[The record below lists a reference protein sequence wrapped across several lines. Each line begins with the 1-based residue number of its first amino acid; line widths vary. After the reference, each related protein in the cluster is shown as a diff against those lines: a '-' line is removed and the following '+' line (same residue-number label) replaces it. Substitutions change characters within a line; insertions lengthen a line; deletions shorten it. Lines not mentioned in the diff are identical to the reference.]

1 MAIPSPLV
9 TRQLKLKLISSCD
22 KYTEPKQLAQAP
34 DVNVNMADIHKD
46 AMQSLATS
54 TDTQNCVE
62 YRGPKPARTST

>member
-1 MAIPSPLV
+1 VLS
-9 TRQLKLKLISSCD
+9 
-22 KYTEPKQLAQAP
+22 TEGQSQLAQAS